1 MSISISIKQSSNFS
15 YELIFDNYSYN
26 NEFLQPLL
34 ESILELIPNSSIVCY
49 ETESKYSIHFY
60 ANKVIYLNQKREKE
74 ENELNELNNKKL
86 LNYHETLIMMHDLNK
101 QNDFLINQYSCG
113 FFCIDLNNILVIDSS
128 IFICIQPKFIRKIHL
143 NNLVFQ
149 YPFSRSNSTSFFSPE
164 IINLNT
170 IPATVCFKCFYYSL
184 GSFCIYCLF
193 GIKIPCSDFTV
204 HDVDIEKILKP
215 IYQTKLYWTILKA
228 IDFDVQ
234 KRTLLY
240 C

>member
-1 MSISISIKQSSNFS
+1 MSIKQSSNFS
-15 YELIFDNYSYN
+15 FELVFDGYSYK

-60 ANKVIYLNQKREKE
+60 ANKVIYLNKQREKE
-74 ENELNELNNKKL
+74 QNELNNKKI
-86 LNYHETLIMMHDLNK
+86 LNYHETLIMIHDLNK

-128 IFICIQPKFIRKIHL
+128 IFISIQPKFIRKINL
-143 NNLVFQ
+143 NNFVFQ
-149 YPFSRSNSTSFFSPE
+149 YPFFRSDSNTFFSPE
-164 IINLNT
+164 IIALNS
-170 IPATVCFKCFYYSL
+170 IPANIPYECFYYSL
-184 GSFCIYCLF
+184 GSLCIYCLF

-204 HDVDIEKILKP
+204 HDVDIKQILKP

-228 IDFDVQ
+228 IDFDVE